1 MLQAIPA
8 TNLTSVHANPPR
20 RRWDPILRRPRL
32 RHPGMLPGHLKI
44 NALLIGFMILC
55 LIAHEL
61 TGYVDLQLAL
71 RTRAG

>member
-1 MLQAIPA
+1 
-8 TNLTSVHANPPR
+8 
-20 RRWDPILRRPRL
+20 
-32 RHPGMLPGHLKI
+32 MLPGHLKI